1 MMQRTV
7 ALPAGLFLWSSREK
21 IVGLGRADLA
31 PGDGFQHGL
40 DRV

>member
-1 MMQRTV
+1 MVQRTI
-7 ALPAGLFLWSSREK
+7 ALRAGLFLGSSREK
-21 IVGLGRADLA
+21 IVGLSRADLA